1 MKYLQ
6 KETVIAY
13 LIIFENSQKEIINPP
28 QHLLFLFRTF
38 SGYIIDIVK
47 FPL

>member
-13 LIIFENSQKEIINPP
+13 LIIFENSQKEIIDPLNIYY
-28 QHLLFLFRTF
+28 F
-38 SGYIIDIVK
+38 SSGPSVDT
-47 FPL
+47 